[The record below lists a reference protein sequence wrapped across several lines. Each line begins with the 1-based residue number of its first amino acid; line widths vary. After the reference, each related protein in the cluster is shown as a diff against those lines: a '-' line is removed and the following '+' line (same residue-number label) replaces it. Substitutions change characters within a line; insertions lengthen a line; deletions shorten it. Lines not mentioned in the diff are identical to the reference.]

1 MKKYM
6 SLTPLIS
13 LLLVSNSLKVQAAD
27 DTGGL
32 YFSPMLSYIKS
43 DNDRQADDD
52 FGVMLGLGKQLND
65 KWNVEV
71 SAAIDNLG
79 AEAGS
84 GEYKQRGLVID
95 GLYFFDRTAGMQTYG
110 VIGAGFMKTDT
121 GVSDTSNPL
130 VNVGVGVMKN
140 ITEQGMKIRADIRYR
155 LDMDDQ
161 SVATEDKFNDMMLNV
176 GLVIPF
182 GDEKKSQPAPVAA
195 VVTNNTD
202 SDKDGVTDASD
213 FCPNTTAGVDVDDK
227 GCEITKKV
235 EVPVVSKPMDSDKD
249 GIADNLDECADT
261 VSGVRVDGKGC
272 ELQSSFVLKGVNFVT
287 GSDVLT
293 MESRNVLNDVA
304 ETLAKNSDIKVE
316 IAGYTDN
323 VGRADANQRLSLKR
337 AESVK
342 AYLVSAGVKSDK
354 MTAKG
359 YGDSNPIADNA
370 STDGRAQ
377 NRRVELH
384 VIK

>member
-1 MKKYM
+1 
-6 SLTPLIS
+6 
-13 LLLVSNSLKVQAAD
+13 LLVSNSLKVQAAD

-52 FGVMLGLGKQLND
+52 FGLMLGFGKQLSD
-65 KWNVEV
+65 KWNVEA
-71 SAAIDNLG
+71 SAAIDNLS
-79 AEAGS
+79 AESGS
-84 GEYKQRGLVID
+84 GEYKQRGLIVD

-121 GVSDTSNPL
+121 GVSDSSNPL
-130 VNVGVGVMKN
+130 VNVGVGLMKDM
-140 ITEQGMKIRADIRYR
+140 TEKGMKIRADIRYR
-155 LDMDDQ
+155 LDMDDE
-161 SVATEDKFNDMMLNV
+161 SVATEDKFSDMMLNV

-182 GDEKKSQPAPVAA
+182 GDEKKPQATPVAA
-195 VVTNNTD
+195 VVAKNTD
-202 SDKDGVTDASD
+202 SDKDGVLDAND
-213 FCPNTTAGVDVDDK
+213 YCLNTAAGVKVDDK
-227 GCEITKKV
+227 GCEIPKKV
-235 EVPVVSKPMDSDKD
+235 EAPVVTKPMDSDND
-249 GIADNLDECADT
+249 GIADNLDECPNSA
-261 VSGVRVDGKGC
+261 SGVRVDSKGC
-272 ELQSSFVLKGVNFVT
+272 ELQSSFVLKGVNFIT
-287 GSDVLT
+287 GSNVLT
-293 MESRNVLNDVA
+293 PESRNVLNDVA
-304 ETLAKNSDIKVE
+304 ATLIKNSDVKVE
-316 IAGYTDN
+316 VAGYTDN

-342 AYLVSAGVKSDK
+342 AYLVSAGVKAEQ

-359 YGDSNPIADNA
+359 FGDSNPIADNS